1 MQKRY
6 VDVLDD
12 VWKVDVRGAIEHALP
27 ENKGG
32 RIMII
37 SRIKDVADFCKGLVL
52 FMFIACNFCL
62 QTRHGSGCKIKEG
75 QDINGRGWRRYLANL
90 IHRNLVQ
97 VSKVYIDGKAR
108 SCRVHDLLHE
118 VLRRNSA
125 GSSFYHVLSEDESTF
140 EPVTRRL
147 LIDSS
152 PSKALRSI
160 TQSHIRFV
168 FTFNQAEWPKS
179 FLNTWSGNL
188 KLVKVLDFTDAP
200 LNHLPKY
207 VGYLY
212 LLKYLSL
219 RNMKV
224 KLLLESIGNLQ
235 NLENLDLKQSLKV
248 KANHGGINL
257 IKALG
262 KLRQLSKA

>member
-1 MQKRY
+1 
-6 VDVLDD
+6 
-12 VWKVDVRGAIEHALP
+12 
-27 ENKGG
+27 
-32 RIMII
+32 MII
-37 SRIKDVADFCKGLVL
+37 SRIKELLIFAKVL
-52 FMFIACNFCL
+52 FCSCSLLATSASKQGMDWLVVKSKKGKAL
-62 QTRHGSGCKIKEG
+62 MEEVGEE
-75 QDINGRGWRRYLANL
+75 YLANL

-118 VLRRNSA
+118 VLRRKSA

-147 LIDSS
+147 LIYSS

-168 FTFNQAEWPKS
+168 FTFYQAEWPKS

-188 KLVKVLDFTDAP
+188 KLVIVCSTQSSSEIRGVFVSLEVLK
-200 LNHLPKY
+200 PKEY
-207 VGYLY
+207 EGEVASGVHWQ
-212 LLKYLSL
+212 S
-219 RNMKV
+219 V
-224 KLLLESIGNLQ
+224 KLRKPGSKTVSDIFLGYCYDYNIEFSLKSEQGVKIDDVIGCVQALQ
-235 NLENLDLKQSLKV
+235 KV